1 MFRAMDWLL
10 APFEYELTTWHPL
23 AVHVPVVLVPLGA
36 LGACVYAFT
45 GRPRVRAGLLV
56 WFAVTALATWWAMRT
71 GKALYEGVEGTPI
84 VEELIAQHRTTAAWV
99 LRFTIALVLLLAGLS
114 AWRRWRRA
122 SWRKA
127 NSVLRLGRDPLWV
140 RAVVVLLAFVAALLV
155 VYTGHVGGVMVWG
168 R

>member
-23 AVHVPVVLVPLGA
+23 AVHAPVVLVPLGA

-56 WFAVTALATWWAMRT
+56 WFAVPALATWWAMRT

-99 LRFTIALVLLLAGLS
+99 LRLTIALVLLLAGLS

-122 SWRKA
+122 GW
-127 NSVLRLGRDPLWV
+127 G
-140 RAVVVLLAFVAALLV
+140 
-155 VYTGHVGGVMVWG
+155 VWG
-168 R
+168 CRSAGEPIAASLLRTGGAPGNESGWEPRRGAAG